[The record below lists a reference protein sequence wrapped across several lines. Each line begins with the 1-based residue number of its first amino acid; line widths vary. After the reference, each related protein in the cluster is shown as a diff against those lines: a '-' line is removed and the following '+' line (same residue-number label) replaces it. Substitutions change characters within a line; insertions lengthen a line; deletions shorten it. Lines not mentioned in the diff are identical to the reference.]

1 MEVKTYTQT
10 LEFLRSYI
18 EPVASTAEKA
28 ISEALGFVLAEDL
41 HSPIDLPLFN
51 NSAMDGWAFGS
62 EDIKPE
68 GFTLK
73 EVGSSFAGHPCPKK
87 LQSGECVRIMTGGE
101 VPEGADTVVK
111 QEIVKADDKEITFPS
126 EVRAGDNVRRKG
138 EEIRSGDVCMTKGTL
153 LHAPEINFLAALGI
167 HKVTVFKKV
176 RVGFFSTGDELQS
189 IDQPLA
195 RGKIYDSNRYCI
207 GAMLREKGFDII
219 DYGVIKDNPEALKEC
234 LLRASQECDAVI
246 TSGGV
251 SVGEADFTRKV
262 VLEIG
267 ELISWHCLIKPGKP
281 LAVGKIGKAYFFGL
295 PGNPT
300 AAQVTFYAIVSIA
313 LALLSG
319 QKNPKL
325 IYALAAAKGKFK
337 KYLGYTDFQRGLLT
351 MQDGLVTVTPA
362 GSQKTGALK
371 SMIKAN
377 CFIYLADD
385 QAAPEDGELIPVVP
399 FWGTC

>member
-18 EPVASTAEKA
+18 EPVASTAEKT

-73 EVGSSFAGHPCPKK
+73 EVGSSFAGHPYPKK

-126 EVRAGDNVRRKG
+126 EVRADDNVRRKG

-176 RVGFFSTGDELQS
+176 KVGFFSTGDELQS
-189 IDQPLA
+189 IDQHL
-195 RGKIYDSNRYCI
+195 
-207 GAMLREKGFDII
+207 LRENLRFE
-219 DYGVIKDNPEALKEC
+219 P
-234 LLRASQECDAVI
+234 LLHRSDVK
-246 TSGGV
+246 
-251 SVGEADFTRKV
+251 RKR
-262 VLEIG
+262 L
-267 ELISWHCLIKPGKP
+267 
-281 LAVGKIGKAYFFGL
+281 
-295 PGNPT
+295 
-300 AAQVTFYAIVSIA
+300 
-313 LALLSG
+313 
-319 QKNPKL
+319 
-325 IYALAAAKGKFK
+325 
-337 KYLGYTDFQRGLLT
+337 
-351 MQDGLVTVTPA
+351 
-362 GSQKTGALK
+362 
-371 SMIKAN
+371 
-377 CFIYLADD
+377 
-385 QAAPEDGELIPVVP
+385 
-399 FWGTC
+399 